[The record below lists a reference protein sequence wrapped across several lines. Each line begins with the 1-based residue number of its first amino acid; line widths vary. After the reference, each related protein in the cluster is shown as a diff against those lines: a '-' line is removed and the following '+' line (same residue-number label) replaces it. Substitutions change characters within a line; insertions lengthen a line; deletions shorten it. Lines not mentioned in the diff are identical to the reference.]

1 MNKKDKPRKIEIIKS
16 SITDGRARLSITISG
31 IKHIALVDSGA
42 SVSIMN
48 LDSFLFL
55 CNRTKQQATLDKS
68 NIALAGVTND
78 SLKVYGK
85 TQIQNR

>member
-16 SITDGRARLSITISG
+16 SISDGRARLAITISG

-48 LDSFLFL
+48 LDNFLFL
-55 CNRTKQQATLDKS
+55 CNIPKQQAILEKS
-68 NIALAGVTND
+68 TEIAF
-78 SLKVYGK
+78 
-85 TQIQNR
+85 